1 MLTENDITNIRV
13 AHLELNG
20 YTNINGLTTN
30 QRGIDITALNSLGNH
45 VCIEVKG
52 ETSSK
57 VGTKR
62 HGLPFTGNQIASHV
76 SGALLQTI
84 NTMNKPKYKNYE
96 FCMAFPMNHEILI
109 QKNLPSLNTLNIKI
123 YLVSLKKVIVL

>member
-1 MLTENDITNIRV
+1 MLTENDITNILV
-13 AHLELNG
+13 EHLELNG
-20 YTNINGLTTN
+20 YTNVNGLTTD
-30 QRGIDITALNSLGNH
+30 QRGIDITALNSLGNQ

-62 HGLPFTGNQIASHV
+62 YGLPFTGNQIASHV

-84 NTMNKPKYKNYE
+84 ITMNKPEYKNCE

-109 QKNLPSLNTLNIKI
+109 RKILPSLNKLNIKV
-123 YLVSLKKVIVL
+123 YLVSLDKVMVL